1 LTGRRRRRRRR
12 RRRKEKDMESA
23 KASVVLSKDN
33 LLLHFFEAG
42 AELSQML
49 CHWVALLKE
58 PKDSSLRRG
67 IVC

>member
-1 LTGRRRRRRRR
+1 
-12 RRRKEKDMESA
+12 MESA